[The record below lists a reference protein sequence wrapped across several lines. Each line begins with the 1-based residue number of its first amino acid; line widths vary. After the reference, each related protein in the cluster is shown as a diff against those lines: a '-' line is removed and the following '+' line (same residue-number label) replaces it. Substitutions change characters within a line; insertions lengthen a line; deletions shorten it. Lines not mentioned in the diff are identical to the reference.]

1 MTINS
6 EYLYLQELIYSD
18 KNYDKAK
25 EIILNSDKS
34 NEEEY
39 QELLGLIY
47 FYQFDFVKSAE
58 IFKNIS
64 DKYKYAYSLLLL
76 NQHEECREVLNA
88 APMSPA
94 VNWTLFFCEMFSPH
108 VTHTPT
114 YLQIRSFLERD
125 LNLYLKI
132 DLDEYVQKIIDI
144 SDFLFE
150 VNPETNKLI
159 AKTFLYNNYPEYA
172 KEYLTR
178 AFEYT
183 DKDAELYYLSGIY
196 YLGQN
201 EISDAKSSFKKTL
214 ILNENY
220 IPAKI
225 KLKELA

>member
-1 MTINS
+1 MTTSS
-6 EYLYLQELIYSD
+6 EYIHLQELLYIS

-25 EIILNSDKS
+25 EIIVNSNRK
-34 NEEEY
+34 NEAYY

-47 FYQFDFVKSAE
+47 FYQFDFAKSAE
-58 IFKNIS
+58 IFRNLD
-64 DKYKYAYSLLLL
+64 DKYKYAYSLLML
-76 NQHEECREVLNA
+76 NQHEKCQEVLNN
-88 APMSPA
+88 APLSPA
-94 VNWTLFFCEMFSPH
+94 ANWTLFFCEMFSPH
-108 VTHTPT
+108 VTHTPS

-132 DLDEYVQKIIDI
+132 DLVEYVQKIIDI

-159 AKTFLYNNYPEYA
+159 AKTFLYNDYPQYA

-196 YLGQN
+196 YLGEN
-201 EISDAKSSFKKTL
+201 EISDAKNSFKKTL

-225 KLKELA
+225 RLEELS

>member
-6 EYLYLQELIYSD
+6 EYLYLQELIYTS
-18 KNYDKAK
+18 KNYDKAR
-25 EIILNSDKS
+25 EIILNSDKK
-34 NEEEY
+34 NEVKY

-47 FYQFDFVKSAE
+47 FYQFDFLKSAE

-76 NQHEECREVLNA
+76 NKPDECKEVLNTA
-88 APMSPA
+88 TLSPA

-125 LNLYLKI
+125 LNLYLKNG
-132 DLDEYVQKIIDI
+132 LVEYVQKIIDI

-159 AKTFLYNNYPEYA
+159 AKTFLYNNYYEFA
-172 KEYLTR
+172 NEYLTR

-183 DKDAELYYLSGIY
+183 DKDAELFYLSGIY
-196 YLGQN
+196 YLEKN
-201 EISDAKSSFKKTL
+201 EISDAKNSFKKTL
-214 ILNENY
+214 LLNDNY

-225 KLKELA
+225 RLEELD